1 MSTFADL
8 PNNFYQQI
16 PRHAVFHV
24 LKIELNIKKLEDI
37 IRTMIREH
45 CDVSVMGFNS
55 TENFY
60 WCKIEQNK
68 KCMLYTEIKLFANDY
83 DSSLVVIINDNDT
96 NLKYKGQNST
106 IKNKFINNLSEGFYL
121 YQTSSFSRH
130 YIESCCS

>member
-8 PNNFYQQI
+8 PYNLYQQI

-24 LKIELNIKKLEDI
+24 LKIELNIQKLENV
-37 IRTMIREH
+37 IRTMLREH

-68 KCMLYTEIKLFANDY
+68 KCMLYTEIKLFDNDH
-83 DSSLVVIINDNDT
+83 DSCLVVIINDNDT

-106 IKNKFINNLSEGFYL
+106 LKNKFINNLSEGFYL